1 MKLVLAPHLKVWF
14 GEPSPLRWAELER
27 YGSVDVPDGV
37 DDTIGHVVKRIIT
50 DHAAVVVGAEPA
62 VDAPPFTPDYWWL
75 ATIRRDGD
83 QVTTTSLEP
92 REAFGIDDDGLVHFA
107 YPRELTVAAM
117 VRAIDAGHYST
128 TEHTLVVTRAGEFG
142 GNGHAVSS
150 LVVWLLQEFPVILLG
165 VGVDRALIRR
175 DERKRDDLEELA
187 ASWAG
192 RHILYPRSLRLFV
205 ESKRAWY
212 PALLARRLS
221 ISEAAAR
228 RLLEAVGYRPSP
240 HDHDLL
246 EYSEEPDAKADR
258 QMWSDAE
265 WQPTFASIDE
275 LLESDSSRP
284 ELPTDPQYASP
295 PIWRRSLAHVRHW
308 LVSRRAD

>member
-1 MKLVLAPHLKVWF
+1 VKFVLAPHLKVWF

-50 DHAAVVVGAEPA
+50 DHAAIVVGTEPA

-75 ATIRRDGD
+75 ATIRRDGE
-83 QVTTTSLEP
+83 QATPTSLEP
-92 REAFGIDDDGLVHFA
+92 REAFGIDADGLVHFA

-165 VGVDRALIRR
+165 VGLDRALIRR

-221 ISEAAAR
+221 IPEAA
-228 RLLEAVGYRPSP
+228 RPSAAGSGR
-240 HDHDLL
+240 L
-246 EYSEEPDAKADR
+246 
-258 QMWSDAE
+258 Q
-265 WQPTFASIDE
+265 TIAS
-275 LLESDSSRP
+275 
-284 ELPTDPQYASP
+284 
-295 PIWRRSLAHVRHW
+295 
-308 LVSRRAD
+308 